1 MDQILI
7 DFWWS
12 GDISRKRLHWLS
24 ADELRKPVSDGGLGF
39 RCFYD
44 FNLAFIAKLAWR
56 ILTNPDHIWVQL
68 LKGLYF
74 PHSNFLQAAKHH
86 RSSWIWTGVLEG
98 RKALLQ
104 GLRKNIGDGHGT
116 EIAEAWIPEAVG
128 FKASCL
134 PSFSST
140 KVSEFILNPGRIW
153 NTAKLRSIF
162 PEYVVCQIL
171 LIQLGPEGYSDQY
184 VCHFESSGKFSVKSC
199 YQRLRSQSASNNH
212 PIDESSKKLW
222 KWLWQ
227 LDLPPKVCFF
237 IWRICRN
244 ALPTKVGLLRR
255 RCGSS
260 SICHTCHAEEETL
273 EHLLF
278 HCPLSMSFWQANMP
292 SLQCPTPT
300 QSVKSWFINLAST
313 ATQTSATEVG
323 FTLWYIW
330 KMRNELLFQDIQPS
344 LTDLSARRAH
354 DLQQWISVHDVRRNS
369 ASRVSDTRSSSF
381 HLTDSLVP
389 TMYSHKIVCDGA
401 FKASIQKG
409 TYGVILYNIQ
419 GKAVNGQA
427 GSFKCAAPLCAEA
440 RAVLI
445 AVQMAKMITTPTDID
460 SDFLILVN
468 ALRDHH
474 HNWPWQIS
482 GILATLQQLLFWNQ
496 QIRVSYVPR
505 SSVQAAHHIAIQ
517 ARDNVLPPDW
527 LTSV

>member
-1 MDQILI
+1 
-7 DFWWS
+7 
-12 GDISRKRLHWLS
+12 
-24 ADELRKPVSDGGLGF
+24 GLGF

-74 PHSNFLQAAKHH
+74 PHSNFLQATKHH

-98 RKALLQ
+98 RKTLLQ
-104 GLRKNIGDGHGT
+104 GLRKNTGDGHGT
-116 EIAEAWIPEAVG
+116 EIAEAWIPEAIG

-140 KVSEFILNPGRIW
+140 KVSEFVLNPGRIW
-153 NTAKLRSIF
+153 NTAKLRSVF
-162 PEYVVCQIL
+162 PEHVVCQIL

-184 VCHFESSGKFSVKSC
+184 VWHFESSGKFSVKSC

-260 SICHTCHAEEETL
+260 SICHTCNAKEETL

-292 SLQCPTPT
+292 SLLCPTPT

-344 LTDLSARRAH
+344 LSDLSARRAH

-369 ASRVSDTRSSSF
+369 ASRVSDTRSSFF

-389 TMYSHKIVCDGA
+389 TIYSHKIVCDGA

-419 GKAVNGQA
+419 GKAVNGQT

-440 RAVLI
+440 RVVLI
-445 AVQMAKMITTPTDID
+445 AVQMAKMISTPTAIL
-460 SDFLILVN
+460 SDCLILVN

-482 GILATLQQLLFWNQ
+482 GVLATLQQLLFWNQ
-496 QIRVSYVPR
+496 QISVSYVPR